1 MWSLRQA
8 SREGAGRPASARGGP
23 VATVAVDALGADRG
37 TAEVAAGAVD
47 AAASGIRSVLFGP
60 EAELR
65 QALGPDRREG
75 VEVVDA
81 PIGIGNDEEPAR
93 AVRAKENA
101 SIVQAA
107 KALAAGRADAV
118 VTAGSTGAALA
129 AGLFHIKRLPGVH
142 RPAVAVLLPVPGRPT
157 LFLDAGA
164 NVEVRTEH
172 LVQFAHMGA
181 AFSEGVLGV
190 ERPSIGLL
198 SIGEEPGKGTPQ
210 VVEAH
215 EELRASGL
223 EFVGNVEGGEVV
235 GGKVDVVVTDGFTGN
250 ITLKAIE
257 GTVRTVGAAMREA
270 VYSGTLS
277 KLGGLLLRPKLR
289 RLREELDPETVGGA
303 YLLGLRG
310 LVVICHG
317 GSSRRAIAS
326 GIELAARG
334 VSERVVEKT
343 AEGLASRAVGQGAN
357 TGEQTDGG
365 GGSSSVN
372 AVSVRARP

>member
-1 MWSLRQA
+1 M
-8 SREGAGRPASARGGP
+8 
-23 VATVAVDALGADRG
+23 
-37 TAEVAAGAVD
+37 
-47 AAASGIRSVLFGP
+47 LFGP

-65 QALGPDRREG
+65 DALGDRHEG
-75 VEVVDA
+75 IEVVDA

-93 AVRAKENA
+93 AVRAKPEA

-129 AGLFHIKRLPGVH
+129 AGLFHVKRLPGVH
-142 RPAVAVLLPVPGRPT
+142 RPAVAALLPVPGRPT
-157 LFLDAGA
+157 LFLDVGA

-198 SIGEEPGKGTPQ
+198 SVGEEPGKGTSH
-210 VVEAH
+210 VVEANV
-215 EELRASGL
+215 ELRASGL
-223 EFVGNVEGGEVV
+223 EFVGNVEGGDVV

-257 GTVRTVGAAMREA
+257 GTVRTVGGALRDA

-277 KLGGLLLRPKLR
+277 KLGGLLLRPKLDK
-289 RLREELDPETVGGA
+289 LRQELDPEAVGGA

-326 GIELAARG
+326 GMKLAERG
-334 VSERVVEKT
+334 VVERVVEKT
-343 AEGLASRAVGQGAN
+343 AEALASRPRGRPDA
-357 TGEQTDGG
+357 GEDTDGAG
-365 GGSSSVN
+365 SSSSVN
-372 AVSVRARP
+372 ADSVARP